1 MLISDWSS
9 DVCSS
14 DLAAVRRLEH
24 AHPGLEI
31 IALGQDFH
39 HALTLPKAVPAPGRL
54 FFYPGS
60 SIGNLD
66 PGQASAMLARLR
78 EACDGGGLLIG
89 SDRVKPRSILEPA
102 YDDAL
107 HLTAAFNL
115 YLLRP
120 VNRLLGNDFDVNGWT
135 HLANSHEPRSSITS
149 YLTAL

>member
-78 EACDGGGLLIG
+78 EACDGGR
-89 SDRVKPRSILEPA
+89 SEERRVGKECVGTWRS
-102 YDDAL
+102 
-107 HLTAAFNL
+107 
-115 YLLRP
+115 R
-120 VNRLLGNDFDVNGWT
+120 
-135 HLANSHEPRSSITS
+135 RSPDSS
-149 YLTAL
+149 KKKQS